1 MTVAIVIG
9 THGASAE
16 QLLKSTEMIIGEQ
29 TNVGVID
36 FMPGENA
43 DTLVDKL
50 KDEANTLDTSDGLLF
65 LVDLFGGSPFN
76 AASRIVIEHEN
87 ADVVTGVNIPMLLET
102 LSMRSA
108 QSLPELVETAL
119 TAGAFGIKSL
129 KAGLA
134 AAANEEENEEE
145 L

>member
-16 QLLKSTEMIIGEQ
+16 QLLRSTEMIIGEQ
-29 TNVGVID
+29 SNVGFID

-50 KDEANTLDTSDGLLF
+50 NEEAQQLDTSEGLLF

-76 AASRIVIEHEN
+76 AASRIVIEDKN
-87 ADVVTGVNIPMLLET
+87 ADVVTGVSIPMLLET
-102 LSMRSA
+102 FSMRPS
-108 QSLPELVETAL
+108 QTLVELVQTAI
-119 TAGAFGIKSL
+119 TSGQFGIKSL
-129 KAGLA
+129 KESLSGA
-134 AAANEEENEEE
+134 AEEENEEE

>member
-16 QLLKSTEMIIGEQ
+16 QLLRSTEMIIGEQ
-29 TNVGVID
+29 SNVGFID

-50 KDEANTLDTSDGLLF
+50 NEEAQQLDTSEGLLF

-76 AASRIVIEHEN
+76 AASRIVIEDEN
-87 ADVVTGVNIPMLLET
+87 ADVVTGVSIPMLLET
-102 LSMRSA
+102 FSMRPS
-108 QSLPELVETAL
+108 QTLVELVQTAI
-119 TAGAFGIKSL
+119 TSGQFGIKSL
-129 KAGLA
+129 KESLSEA
-134 AAANEEENEEE
+134 AEEENEEE

>member
-16 QLLKSTEMIIGEQ
+16 QLLRSTEMIIGEQ
-29 TNVGVID
+29 SNVGFID

-50 KDEANTLDTSDGLLF
+50 NEEAQQLDTSEGLLF

-76 AASRIVIEHEN
+76 AASRIVIEDEN
-87 ADVVTGVNIPMLLET
+87 ADVVTGVSIPMLLET
-102 LSMRSA
+102 FSMRPS
-108 QSLPELVETAL
+108 QTLVELVQTAI
-119 TAGAFGIKSL
+119 TSGQFGIKSL
-129 KAGLA
+129 KESLSGA
-134 AAANEEENEEE
+134 AEEENEEE

>member
-16 QLLKSTEMIIGEQ
+16 QLLCSTEMIIGEQ
-29 TNVGVID
+29 SNVGFID

-50 KDEANTLDTSDGLLF
+50 NEEAQQLDTSEGLLF

-76 AASRIVIEHEN
+76 AASRIVIEDEN
-87 ADVVTGVNIPMLLET
+87 ADVVTGVSIPMLLET
-102 LSMRSA
+102 FSMRPS
-108 QSLPELVETAL
+108 QTLVELVQTAI
-119 TAGAFGIKSL
+119 TSGQFGIKSL
-129 KAGLA
+129 KESLSGA
-134 AAANEEENEEE
+134 AEEENEEE

>member
-16 QLLKSTEMIIGEQ
+16 QLLRSTEMIIGEQ
-29 TNVGVID
+29 SNVGFID

-50 KDEANTLDTSDGLLF
+50 NEEAQQLDTSEGLLF

-76 AASRIVIEHEN
+76 AASRIVIEDEN
-87 ADVVTGVNIPMLLET
+87 ADVVTGVSIPMLLET
-102 LSMRSA
+102 FSMRPS
-108 QSLPELVETAL
+108 QTLVELVQTAI
-119 TAGAFGIKSL
+119 TSGQFSIKSL
-129 KAGLA
+129 KESLSGA
-134 AAANEEENEEE
+134 AEEENEEE